1 MKERLSQIIA
11 VVLYE
16 MLIQW
21 RRKGL
26 PLVLACLITRSW
38 IRWKEGG

>member
-1 MKERLSQIIA
+1 MKKRLSQLIA
-11 VVLYE
+11 VLHYE

-21 RRKGL
+21 RRKVL

-38 IRWKEGG
+38 MRWKEGG